1 VPDFTQHNEE
11 AQAVWAA
18 YRAGRPTRVPV
29 TLWTDARFFL
39 LDPAFNPGEAI
50 SFQDYSEDPVV
61 MMAVQLRAAD
71 WRAVTV
77 AACCDDVA
85 GPPERYVVSVDQ
97 LRYFD
102 AGFFGTP
109 VEYRQGQM
117 PATRPSLAGDRKNML
132 FDKGLPD
139 PLAGG
144 IFAQAHRL
152 NAAMAERLDTGFVY
166 RDRPV
171 VLGPFGLGTDGPFT
185 VAQSLRGTELFT
197 DIYDDPDYVHQ
208 LLDLVVEGTVAR
220 VRAHRRFF
228 GLPEIADT
236 WGYADDAIQMLSTKM
251 VREFVLPA
259 HKKLKAALTTADRI
273 HIHLCG
279 DATRHFKLLRDEL
292 GVYSFDTGFPIDF
305 TWLRQE
311 LGPEVEILGGP
322 RATLLVNGT
331 PDEVAGE
338 ASRILQT
345 GVMAGG
351 RFILREANDL
361 APVTPIAN
369 LEAMYQ
375 AARQLGV
382 YSIDNDQSRL
392 N

>member
-1 VPDFTQHNEE
+1 LPTTLPDFTQHNEE

-39 LDPAFNPGEAI
+39 LDPSFNPGEAI
-50 SFQDYSEDPVV
+50 TFQDYSEDPLV

-77 AACCDDVA
+77 APCCDDVA

-109 VEYRQGQM
+109 VEYRDGQM
-117 PATRPSLAGDRKNML
+117 PATRPCLGGDKKHLL
-132 FDKGLPD
+132 FDRGLPD
-139 PLAGG
+139 PLTGG
-144 IFAQAHRL
+144 VFAQAHRL
-152 NAAMAERLDTGFVY
+152 HAAMAERIRSGFVY

-171 VLGPFGLGTDGPFT
+171 ELGPFGLGTDGPFT

-197 DIYDDPDYVHQ
+197 DIYKDPDYVRQ
-208 LLDLVVEGTVAR
+208 LLDFVVEGTVAR
-220 VRAHRRFF
+220 IRAHRRFF
-228 GLPEIADT
+228 GLPEVSDT

-259 HKKLKAALTTADRI
+259 HKKLKAALTTANRI

-305 TWLRQE
+305 TSLREE
-311 LGPEVEILGGP
+311 LGREVEILGGP
-322 RATLLVNGT
+322 RVTLLVDG
-331 PDEVAGE
+331 PPEAVAAE
-338 ASRILQT
+338 ARRILQS

-361 APVTPIAN
+361 APATPIPN

-375 AARQLGV
+375 TARQWGV
-382 YSIDNDQSRL
+382 YA
-392 N
+392 